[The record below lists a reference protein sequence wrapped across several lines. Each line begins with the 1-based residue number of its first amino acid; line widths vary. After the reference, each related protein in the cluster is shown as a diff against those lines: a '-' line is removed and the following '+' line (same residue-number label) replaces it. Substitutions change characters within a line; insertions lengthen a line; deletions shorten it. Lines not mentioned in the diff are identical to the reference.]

1 MTSLQHHNRASF
13 RCEILLGGAH
23 DVLGRHGVHLGEK
36 RLDNRDITRERHK
49 ARQRTGHGQLVRL
62 LVLMALVLTI
72 VWSIMK
78 GFGLLLGTQANG

>member
-1 MTSLQHHNRASF
+1 MRSAWQ
-13 RCEILLGGAH
+13 
-23 DVLGRHGVHLGEK
+23 
-36 RLDNRDITRERHK
+36 
-49 ARQRTGHGQLVRL
+49 RQRTGHGQLVRL